1 VAIPRGK
8 YQRGFAFIV
17 FYIYFGTIGNEAFNG
32 RQITASSIA
41 ASSVSFNNK

>member
-1 VAIPRGK
+1 VAVPRGR

-17 FYIYFGTIGNEAFNG
+17 FDIDFGAVGNEAFND